1 MKETLNTHVVGHV
14 QIIDDLGT
22 VLVDKKNAIHPGNMA
37 TAIARGLSN
46 ANNHQVYKLKLGN
59 QGTYVDSS
67 QQIVFRPPNT
77 TGVTA
82 DLYNPTYVEVVDD
95 SDAGVGVGNSVT
107 FTNIPSSTS
116 TRVIITCVVSSNEAV
131 NRPTDEADTDTADGG
146 GLDGV
151 DATPTEGQFFFD
163 ELGLFTA
170 GLGTPDLLNET
181 DELML
186 SHLVFSPIEHTGNRE
201 LTIVYTLTITVT

>member
-1 MKETLNTHVVGHV
+1 MKENFDIAVVGDV
-14 QIIDDLGT
+14 LIKDDLGNL
-22 VLVDKKNAIHPGNMA
+22 LVHKQNAIHPGNMA

-46 ANNHQVYKLKLGN
+46 ANHAQVFKLKLGN

-77 TGVTA
+77 TGVSA

-95 SDAGVGVGNSVT
+95 SDSAVGVGNSVT
-107 FTNIPSSTS
+107 FTNIPNSTS
-116 TRVIITCVVSSNEAV
+116 TRVIVTCVVSANEAV
-131 NRPTDEADTDTADGG
+131 NRATDQADTTTSSSG

-151 DATPTEGQFFFD
+151 DSTPTEGTFFFD

-170 GLGTPDLLNET
+170 GVGTPDLLNET

-201 LTIVYTLTITVT
+201 LTIVYTLTITVS